1 LRESTLSIKRKR
13 QDSPYQILIKET
25 DLDEKEMAIYNYI
38 ANNPETTKQN
48 VVDFFKDK
56 PGYSRNP
63 VYDIIERLQ
72 GYRLITVKLDK
83 NNSQKHR
90 LSINNESVL
99 VSLSQVLDYFKN
111 NYFSLLEEIK
121 PFISRENNL
130 AHVSPVELVECLIM
144 LYKFTKDRFS
154 DFLLWRGKSCDN
166 DTLHRKFGIIYKS
179 MDEVL
184 IELYQ
189 SLVDVNFIS
198 YSEEMERFL
207 NYSRSDVLGPENL
220 IFITSTFEKCG
231 LRKYVEPIIDLLW
244 SLFYRRLPL
253 LYLDYEYLSKE
264 GKLKGWR
271 DLVDEKKRNWPTKQK
286 LLFCYPCS

>member
-1 LRESTLSIKRKR
+1 MLVVPTVKIKKVKKDIKSRCEEIINSRIDSLLRESTLSIKRKR

-72 GYRLITVKLDK
+72 GYGLITVKLDK

-144 LYKFTKDRFS
+144 LFKFTKDRFS

-166 DTLHRKFGIIYKS
+166 DTLHRKFEIIYKS

-184 IELYQ
+184 MELYQ

-220 IFITSTFEKCG
+220 TFIISN
-231 LRKYVEPIIDLLW
+231 I
-244 SLFYRRLPL
+244 
-253 LYLDYEYLSKE
+253 
-264 GKLKGWR
+264 
-271 DLVDEKKRNWPTKQK
+271 
-286 LLFCYPCS
+286 